1 MENQQ
6 QVVKKKGLEYWQQII
21 IMLCLGWAV
30 IWIYR
35 SALSPIFTELN
46 LSLGG
51 GISDSALGAISSFY
65 FFGYTG
71 MQIPAGILV
80 DKFGKKSRLNS
91 RIYIICPCSNC
102 HCQCKWNRNGLCW

>member
-6 QVVKKKGLEYWQQII
+6 VAKKKGLEYWQQII
-21 IMLCLGWAV
+21 IMLCLGWTV

-35 SALSPIFTELN
+35 SALSPIFPELN

-51 GISDSALGAISSFY
+51 GISDSSLGAIASFY

-80 DKFGKKSRLNS
+80 DKFGKKMVLIPGFTLFALAAIVIANA
-91 RIYIICPCSNC
+91 
-102 HCQCKWNRNGLCW
+102 